1 MSGLDP
7 FAVSVE
13 AGTVATAVAWV
24 QAALTGT
31 IASSIAVIAIAAV
44 GVGMM
49 SGRIDMRRAVI
60 TVLGCFVV
68 FGAPSV
74 AAGILE
80 AAGAGA
86 NNAPDVASG
95 VVEEPAQLPQIA
107 SQPAYDPYAGAA
119 MPVQ

>member
-1 MSGLDP
+1 MEGFDP
-7 FAVSVE
+7 FATSVE
-13 AGTVATAVAWV
+13 AGALATAAAWV

-31 IASSIAVIAIAAV
+31 IAVIAIAAV
-44 GVGMM
+44 GVGIM

-60 TVLGCFVV
+60 TVIGCFVV
-68 FGAPSV
+68 FGAPSI

-80 AAGAGA
+80 AANPAA
-86 NNAPDVASG
+86 NNAPDIAS
-95 VVEEPAQLPQIA
+95 VVMEEPAPLPQIA